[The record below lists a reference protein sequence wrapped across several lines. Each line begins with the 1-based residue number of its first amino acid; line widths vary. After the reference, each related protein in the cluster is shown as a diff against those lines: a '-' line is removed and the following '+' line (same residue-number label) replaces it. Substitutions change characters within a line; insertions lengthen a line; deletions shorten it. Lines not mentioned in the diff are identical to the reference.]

1 MCLVERDVPVTK
13 EYNDFLG
20 DAKMAAKTKPTKTK
34 RPTKKIDVPAVR
46 PTKNEPKSAIDLL
59 SMVSGAAP
67 VKKKKAA
74 TDRPTL
80 ELTPEAEG
88 LYAQFIPSK
97 QIFDIFDSHLKILKA
112 DLKSEVFRLWAD
124 KMFAQKAKPVNPK
137 LALNNGEG
145 KPDMSG
151 VFIIQAKFKVHATT
165 AEEAQEMLVA
175 VGLSEED
182 AENLVTAEIDFTP
195 MSALR
200 SFNELVKGHK
210 VEGGWADA
218 TEQEQSIAQKLMTFV
233 MGQKTEPITEEE
245 RAVVLVNQPSIQV
258 KHGFL
263 DRVANYCKTAEQLH
277 GVFTVITPV
286 AYAKGGKFGISD
298 TTDEIRTRLVTMA
311 AEILG
316 ESLN

>member
-1 MCLVERDVPVTK
+1 MATK
-13 EYNDFLG
+13 T
-20 DAKMAAKTKPTKTK
+20 AKTTK

-46 PTKNEPKSAIDLL
+46 TKPKSASDLL

-80 ELTPEAEG
+80 ELTPEAKE
-88 LYAQFIPSK
+88 LYSQFVPSK
-97 QIFDIFDSHLKILKA
+97 QIFDIFESHLKIIKS
-112 DLKSEVFRLWAD
+112 DLKSEVFRLWAEQ
-124 KMFAQKAKPVNPK
+124 MFSQKAKPVNPK
-137 LALNNGEG
+137 LALNNEDGN
-145 KPDMSG
+145 PDMSG
-151 VFIIQAKFKVHATT
+151 VFIIQAKFKVSATT

-182 AENLVTAEIDFTP
+182 AEKLVTAEIDFTP

-210 VEGGWADA
+210 VDGGFVEA
-218 TEQEQSIAQKLMTFV
+218 TAQEEAIAQKLMLFV

-245 RAVVLVNQPSIQV
+245 RAVVLLNQPNIQV

-277 GVFTVITPV
+277 GVFTVVSPV
-286 AYAKGGKFGISD
+286 AYARAGKFGISD
-298 TTDEIRTRLVTMA
+298 TSDEIRTRLVTAA